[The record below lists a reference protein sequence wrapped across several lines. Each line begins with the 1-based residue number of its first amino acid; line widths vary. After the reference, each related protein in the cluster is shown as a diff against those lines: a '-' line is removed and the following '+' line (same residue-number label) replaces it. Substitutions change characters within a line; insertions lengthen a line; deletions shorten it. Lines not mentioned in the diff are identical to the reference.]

1 MVTSTVK
8 EYVKLESFISQ
19 VLDEACF
26 TKTLWKSLGYKFTV
40 SHRYIVYIGKGPPK
54 DLLGR
59 SAYPWRKFNMDQASG
74 ASFGN
79 QQGSVETLEKH
90 YDRSLL

>member
-40 SHRYIVYIGKGPPK
+40 SHRYVVYI
-54 DLLGR
+54 GR
-59 SAYPWRKFNMDQASG
+59 SAYPWRKFHMDQASG

-79 QQGSVETLEKH
+79 QQGSVETLKKH
-90 YDRSLL
+90 YDCSLL

>member
-1 MVTSTVK
+1 MVTSAVK
-8 EYVKLESFISQ
+8 EYVKLESFVSQ

-40 SHRYIVYIGKGPPK
+40 SHRYIVYIGKG
-54 DLLGR
+54 LLGR
-59 SAYPWRKFNMDQASG
+59 SAYPWRKFHMDQASG

-79 QQGSVETLEKH
+79 QQGSVKTLKKH
-90 YDRSLL
+90 YEHSLL